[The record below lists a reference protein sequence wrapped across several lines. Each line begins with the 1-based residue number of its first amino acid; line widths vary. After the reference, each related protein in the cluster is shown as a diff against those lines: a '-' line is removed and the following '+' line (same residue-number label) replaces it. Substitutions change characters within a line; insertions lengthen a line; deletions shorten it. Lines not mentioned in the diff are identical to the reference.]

1 MARAENAR
9 LSSASE
15 TQIAAE
21 AKRADDA
28 AAKAAALQRD
38 LDAARHSI
46 SVLQA
51 KKAAELVECQ
61 HALTLAYAANA
72 QLMKGKHLIGVVCIV

>member
-46 SVLQA
+46 SVLQE
-51 KKAAELVECQ
+51 KAVELVECQ
-61 HALTLAYAANA
+61 HALTVAYAAKA
-72 QLMKGKHLIGVVCIV
+72 QLMKGKPLVRVVCI